1 MPPAR
6 PVTVVTRKVLL
17 DVDTGCDDAVALAMA
32 LAAPDLEVV
41 GITTVA
47 GNTTVENAT
56 HNTLAVLELL
66 DRTDVPVARG
76 ATRPLVDELHT
87 AESIHGPDGLRG
99 ELPDPSATPVDRHA
113 VPFIADRV
121 DEHGDDLTV
130 VATGP
135 PTNLAAALVQ
145 APDLGASV
153 DEVHVMGGAALAA
166 GNATPAAE
174 ANFRNDPVAARRVVA
189 DADPFVAGLDAC
201 NRATVTQAF
210 IEAFRDRPRPLPQV
224 ADWLDY
230 PEFVRTT
237 GPTNEPII
245 HDAAVVADLLA
256 DVLTYESHPAEVDT
270 SAGPSRGA
278 LIADLNRVGD
288 ADPNARIATAVDTG
302 RFRATLRETLQR
314 LV

>member
-1 MPPAR
+1 MPPAL
-6 PVTVVTRKVLL
+6 PVTGVTRKVLL
-17 DVDTGCDDAVALAMA
+17 DVDTGCDDAVATAMA
-32 LAAPDLEVV
+32 LGAPDLEVV
-41 GITTVA
+41 GVTTVA
-47 GNTTVENAT
+47 GNTTVDNAT
-56 HNTLAVLELL
+56 HNTLRVLELL

-76 ATRPLVDELHT
+76 ATRPVVDELHT

-99 ELPDPSATPVDRHA
+99 DLPGPSTTPVDQHA
-113 VPFIADRV
+113 VPFIVERAR
-121 DEHGDDLTV
+121 EHEEDLTI

-135 PTNLAAALVQ
+135 PTNLGAALVQ
-145 APDLGASV
+145 APDLSDTV

-201 NRATVTQAF
+201 NRATVTQAL
-210 IEAFRDRPRPLPQV
+210 IDEFRDRRRPLPQV
-224 ADWLDY
+224 ADWMDY
-230 PEFVRTT
+230 PEFVRAT
-237 GPTNEPII
+237 GPTDEPII

-256 DVLTYESHPAEVDT
+256 DVLTYESHPMAVDT

-278 LIADLNRVGD
+278 LVADVNRVGD
-288 ADPNARIATAVDTG
+288 ADPNARVAVDVDTE
-302 RFRATLRETLQR
+302 RFRATLRETVER